1 MSGLR
6 TPARLLPRKRRA
18 AGPQYARWQGST
30 RFLLLPA
37 VCTHPT
43 QPSSPKCPLC
53 KNFRCCPQLLQLAT
67 FSARSRGG
75 EAPEPRFRACQTIRL
90 PFHTKPPTDSPS
102 VRFSPTHPPSPAS
115 EPTVRERS
123 NVTLHR
129 RRTVREPVARRCV
142 SSWRDAGSPYG
153 GSDCSPNVSNQRIG
167 SRGAP
172 GAYAAGVTRVTDTLD
187 CRVRLAFFFCS
198 QSAHIRLNPPARSV
212 LSARTSEVALGCYN
226 SRPSRLDP
234 AEAKRQNLDSAH
246 VRQSVFRFSPSQ
258 RLIPLL
264 SDFPH
269 SSALTCF
276 QANGPRTVE
285 RQGCPDRRPAA
296 RQVRKQLA

>member
-1 MSGLR
+1 MCRTSVMSGLR

-123 NVTLHR
+123 NVRAEWTG
-129 RRTVREPVARRCV
+129 A
-142 SSWRDAGSPYG
+142 
-153 GSDCSPNVSNQRIG
+153 
-167 SRGAP
+167 RGAG
-172 GAYAAGVTRVTDTLD
+172 GAYAAAVPRVTVTLEPF
-187 CRVRLAFFFCS
+187 VRALLRFRFRIFSPTRGHPLHCQPLVRAT
-198 QSAHIRLNPPARSV
+198 SAAPSPSFSGTHPRRISGAIPTLRLLKCPRPRPSSPPNQAASAARRRPRSMFNTS
-212 LSARTSEVALGCYN
+212 LSDILVCARTSAISDRHPRRGRCVRSCRAAG
-226 SRPSRLDP
+226 SRYAGLPC
-234 AEAKRQNLDSAH
+234 SAI
-246 VRQSVFRFSPSQ
+246 FRFPQ
-258 RLIPLL
+258 
-264 SDFPH
+264 
-269 SSALTCF
+269 
-276 QANGPRTVE
+276 
-285 RQGCPDRRPAA
+285 
-296 RQVRKQLA
+296 